1 MPITDRESARA
12 WLEGQPHQVQVAFA
26 ARCALR
32 ALPAIMNDKD
42 AALRG
47 LALPALRAIL
57 TSGVAGTCP
66 IPEVM
71 RAAADASAYASAN
84 AANAAAPSSSAAAN
98 ASSSAYAASSSANA
112 AAPSSAYAAASAANA
127 AYAAADAAYAAS
139 SSAADAAMSSGEG
152 ESVDVFLRP
161 LWPGGALPEGLA
173 RQHEKLRSFW
183 KDAAPVWTFWQSWYE
198 DMLAG
203 RPVDWDFLRQ
213 VVLLPDEDWK
223 RGPAHV
229 ARLIEKLR
237 AKRDLQGSI
246 EDLEQDLTGTASS
259 RLGLGGNNP
268 PEPLDQ
274 DSQLPAG
281 LLIVWAPLQEM
292 KEEAEKQAPDPARL
306 RKATDALILAL
317 AEIATWCGRKL
328 DRATDKAIDWGV
340 PAGLGYLVLHQ
351 DKIRAV
357 IEAAEAFLKLH

>member
-1 MPITDRESARA
+1 
-12 WLEGQPHQVQVAFA
+12 
-26 ARCALR
+26 
-32 ALPAIMNDKD
+32 
-42 AALRG
+42 
-47 LALPALRAIL
+47 
-57 TSGVAGTCP
+57 
-66 IPEVM
+66 
-71 RAAADASAYASAN
+71 
-84 AANAAAPSSSAAAN
+84 
-98 ASSSAYAASSSANA
+98 
-112 AAPSSAYAAASAANA
+112 
-127 AYAAADAAYAAS
+127 
-139 SSAADAAMSSGEG
+139 
-152 ESVDVFLRP
+152 
-161 LWPGGALPEGLA
+161 
-173 RQHEKLRSFW
+173 
-183 KDAAPVWTFWQSWYE
+183 
-198 DMLAG
+198 MLAG

>member
-1 MPITDRESARA
+1 MAITDLENTEA
-12 WLEGQPHQVQVAFA
+12 WLKVQPREVQAVFA

-32 ALPAIMNDKD
+32 GLPAIRRAND
-42 AALRG
+42 RTVRQI
-47 LALPALRAIL
+47 ALPLLRAIL
-57 TSGVAGTCP
+57 SSGVAGTCP
-66 IPEVM
+66 TPEVI
-71 RAAADASAYASAN
+71 RSAAAAAANSYTRSGSASATYATRSA
-84 AANAAAPSSSAAAN
+84 SSAARLIGFD
-98 ASSSAYAASSSANA
+98 
-112 AAPSSAYAAASAANA
+112 AAASAFFATRFA
-127 AYAAADAAYAAS
+127 ASDAAASQVLCATDYDAAAISNVDGDPAS
-139 SSAADAAMSSGEG
+139 
-152 ESVDVFLRP
+152 VFLTP
-161 LWPGGALPEGLA
+161 LWPGGAFPKKLA
-173 RQHEKLRSFW
+173 RLYDKLRAFW
-183 KDAAPVWTFWQSWYE
+183 QKDASVWDFWQTWYE

-223 RGPAHV
+223 RGAAHI

-281 LLIVWAPLQEM
+281 LLIVWAPLQEL

-317 AEIATWCGRKL
+317 AEIATWCRRKL

-357 IEAAEAFLKLH
+357 IEAAEAFLKLP